1 MLRLVHGINEKIPQ
15 PCLANT
21 KKFGGNTHEQK
32 INRKGIL
39 YFSHK

>member
-1 MLRLVHGINEKIPQ
+1 MLKLVHGINEKIPQ

-21 KKFGGNTHEQK
+21 KKFRGNIHEQK
-32 INRKGIL
+32 INRTGIL